1 MGRPCRNLTVAERR
15 CRHAGCG
22 ACVGPFPFAAGFLVI
37 LSTPLAATLARSP
50 GLRSDLAALRA
61 VSQLVSRQGRK
72 QGKLMEDIWLGS
84 LLYRYPPAQ
93 AVRYVA
99 VSEVY
104 DPGLISDNWGLR
116 ARQTA
121 LLAHIRGKQLERFL
135 VMHDFMTGREH
146 CSLPH
151 LLECEQGCGAFALAL
166 TEIRITKSPRILL
179 PRRNKT
185 WVSPH
190 IAGSPI
196 CSATQRDATFCR
208 LRPSPNRTRCRKRPQ
223 ILNGVNLLPRVQ
235 NAQAVL
241 LKRLVQRKERVLQA
255 GTARLVA
262 NACLSR
268 NVSGE

>member
-1 MGRPCRNLTVAERR
+1 M
-15 CRHAGCG
+15 
-22 ACVGPFPFAAGFLVI
+22 
-37 LSTPLAATLARSP
+37 
-50 GLRSDLAALRA
+50 
-61 VSQLVSRQGRK
+61 
-72 QGKLMEDIWLGS
+72 
-84 LLYRYPPAQ
+84 
-93 AVRYVA
+93 
-99 VSEVY
+99 
-104 DPGLISDNWGLR
+104 
-116 ARQTA
+116 
-121 LLAHIRGKQLERFL
+121 
-135 VMHDFMTGREH
+135 
-146 CSLPH
+146 
-151 LLECEQGCGAFALAL
+151 ECEQGCGAFALAM

-241 LKRLVQRKERVLQA
+241 LKRLAQRKERVLQA

-262 NACLSR
+262 NACLRS

>member
-1 MGRPCRNLTVAERR
+1 
-15 CRHAGCG
+15 
-22 ACVGPFPFAAGFLVI
+22 
-37 LSTPLAATLARSP
+37 
-50 GLRSDLAALRA
+50 
-61 VSQLVSRQGRK
+61 
-72 QGKLMEDIWLGS
+72 MEDIWLGS

-93 AVRYVA
+93 AVRDVA

-190 IAGSPI
+190 IAGSPV

-208 LRPSPNRTRCRKRPQ
+208 LRPSPNRTRCRKPSGRS
-223 ILNGVNLLPRVQ
+223 LSSKTCV
-235 NAQAVL
+235 
-241 LKRLVQRKERVLQA
+241 
-255 GTARLVA
+255 TAA
-262 NACLSR
+262 NSSTWRAYSTLALASTD
-268 NVSGE
+268 VMFAITKA